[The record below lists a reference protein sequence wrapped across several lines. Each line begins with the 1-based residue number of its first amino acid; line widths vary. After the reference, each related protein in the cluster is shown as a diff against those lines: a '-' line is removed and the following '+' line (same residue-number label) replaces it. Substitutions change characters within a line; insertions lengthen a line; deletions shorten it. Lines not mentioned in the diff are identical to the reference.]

1 MLHPSY
7 SDLIKK
13 VNEASEDDTPVVNSR
28 YSIVMATSKRA
39 RQIIGGESSCTEAER
54 MKPLSTAVR
63 ELNEGS
69 LRIVAAEADD
79 DDFREKLAL
88 TESSILLGHAA
99 ADADTDEEEIG
110 EDTEENDTEAD
121 AE

>member
-7 SDLIKK
+7 SDLINK
-13 VNEASEDDTPVVNSR
+13 VNETSEDDTPVVNSR

-39 RQIIGGESSCTEAER
+39 RQIIGGESSCTEEER

-69 LRIVAAEADD
+69 LRIVAAEAEDD
-79 DDFREKLAL
+79 DLAEKLAL
-88 TESSILLGHAA
+88 TESAILLAHTAHAEI
-99 ADADTDEEEIG
+99 EEEP
-110 EDTEENDTEAD
+110 EKDSKENDSEA
-121 AE
+121 EVQ